1 MSWLGNNYFIV
12 FFTENILTHFLLIL
26 IIYSELP
33 F

>member
-1 MSWLGNNYFIV
+1 MSWLGNNYIV